1 MTSVSVERPGSTLRL
16 HSCPSCGRH
25 AWHADGRRL
34 DRSTVLD
41 ALRTPAK
48 SGPRRRPAPTAAA
61 PEPPTVLPEPA
72 GETDRRTELQQLL
85 GGFTVH
91 GTSS

>member
-1 MTSVSVERPGSTLRL
+1 MTSISVERPGSALRL
-16 HSCPSCGRH
+16 HSCPACGRH

-41 ALRTPAK
+41 ALRVPVSA
-48 SGPRRRPAPTAAA
+48 PRRRPEPAVAA
-61 PEPPTVLPEPA
+61 PEPPAEADEA
-72 GETDRRTELQQLL
+72 GRRAELQQLL